1 MFSFRCE
8 RASLNNAAAEPHLT
22 PGKLFG
28 TLRGAAWCES
38 EVAPHA
44 EPANTAGSSAS
55 EAGSWETKI
64 HGSWGMNCPTNGAAF
79 SPFQEKTGAA
89 KGRQCAVQGWRVD
102 VGLTMRVVGESG
114 LLAGEGEASFWSF
127 CHMLCVPTISSCAI
141 ACVKLGRARCG
152 GWKLTSVFVIWNL
165 LMS

>member
-1 MFSFRCE
+1 MALRS
-8 RASLNNAAAEPHLT
+8 PHSKR
-22 PGKLFG
+22 KLG
-28 TLRGAAWCES
+28 QRKEDNVLC
-38 EVAPHA
+38 
-44 EPANTAGSSAS
+44 
-55 EAGSWETKI
+55 
-64 HGSWGMNCPTNGAAF
+64 M
-79 SPFQEKTGAA
+79 
-89 KGRQCAVQGWRVD
+89 GWRVY

-114 LLAGEGEASFWSF
+114 LLAGEGEASFSSF